1 MSNTP
6 LENRILDLQARLKA
20 ENEARNRDKMP
31 ADLGNVTES
40 PRQGSGRRPRA
51 LGEVTAPARPRGKL
65 DLPVGYMAQ
74 QRNQNQEIDN
84 KLKEIM
90 KMNGILNINGKRY
103 ETDLKD
109 LEHLGELGNGTYG
122 HVVKMLHKP
131 SQTVIAV
138 KQMRRSGNSEE
149 NKRIIMDLDVVLKS
163 HDCPFI
169 VQCLGC
175 YITESDVWIYMELMA
190 TCFDK
195 LLKRLHEAIPEDILG
210 KVTCATVKALHYLKE
225 THGVIHRDVKPSN
238 ILLDEKGNVKLCD
251 FGISGRLVDSK
262 AKTRSAGCA
271 AYMAPERIDPPD
283 PTKPDYDIRADVW
296 SLGITLVELATGTF
310 PYRDCKNDFEVL
322 SKVLQDEPPSLPVD
336 KAFSEEFREF
346 VKSCL
351 TKNYKNR
358 PKYKKLLEHP
368 FLKKY
373 EVAQVNV
380 AAWFALAMQQCSS
393 NSPVRRFTPPPPSP
407 SARRHPPL
415 HHAHHRS
422 LSETVKQPNGSTVHR
437 LSDANSRLGCDTTD
451 NGAQGF
457 WKTPSDTEWDE
468 NRVVGSGFLGS
479 PVPGR
484 KRFPSEPPQ
493 QQYCSPS
500 PLALQR
506 FYQQHMPLQNHH
518 HQVNSYPTMQPAL
531 APHQLNME
539 AADDSSKLDDSNGS
553 SGVVKKR
560 FASYL
565 KFHLG
570 GSESRRNLPPP
581 RLSRNISPSPGAA
594 SVRQY
599 SPARQSPEPPPRL
612 SRISANSLD
621 GGAAGSSP
629 LTVRRGLLDV
639 SPVRRSFA
647 EGSPSLCRR
656 YISPSPPQPP
666 PRRLSE
672 STSVPGSPQHRRVE
686 HFRARFQ
693 YTPEPQRRVLEDL

>member
-393 NSPVRRFTPPPPSP
+393 NSPVRR
-407 SARRHPPL
+407 
-415 HHAHHRS
+415 
-422 LSETVKQPNGSTVHR
+422 
-437 LSDANSRLGCDTTD
+437 
-451 NGAQGF
+451 
-457 WKTPSDTEWDE
+457 
-468 NRVVGSGFLGS
+468 SGFLGS